1 MHHSVNVA
9 EYRYL
14 SMMHP
19 MSKVLIPSLNIPEN
33 KWTSAGSALFV
44 VLAVLVLLSPLSGRE
59 KAGKVDY
66 GAGLSV
72 EIESPESEV
81 LQAVGDVVDDGIIQ
95 GSKEYNKDENISG
108 ASSVDSTPLYPAWTG
123 PGKAFY
129 KVRTEVLDPRN
140 FKEGGDIGTLAVR
153 YVVQSVAPSKTILR
167 INAVFVE
174 DFRRTVHPSNGMVES
189 SEYKD
194 ITDHLDA
201 IHLRQKETEE
211 SAKKREEDVAK
222 RELARTPEANSDASR
237 FAAAQVSNQTLEQH
251 IQDLRRQV
259 ERRVPASGG
268 ALKSAP
274 FHTAS
279 TLKPLTP
286 GTEVVILIVTPY
298 WYGIETQDGQHGWI
312 FHDQLEMLP

>member
-1 MHHSVNVA
+1 
-9 EYRYL
+9 
-14 SMMHP
+14 MMNP
-19 MSKVLIPSLNIPEN
+19 MSKLLVSFLNIP
-33 KWTSAGSALFV
+33 KKIWISVCLRTF
-44 VLAVLVLLSPLSGRE
+44 LAVVVPLLFSPLSAE
-59 KAGKVDY
+59 KGGKVDY

-81 LQAVGDVVDDGIIQ
+81 LQAVTDVVENGIIQ

-108 ASSVDSTPLYPAWTG
+108 AASVDATPLYPAWKG

-140 FKEGGDIGTLAVR
+140 FKDAGDAGTLAVR
-153 YVVQSVAPSKTILR
+153 YVVQGVAPNKTILR

-194 ITDHLDA
+194 ITDHLDE
-201 IHLRQKETEE
+201 IHIRQKETAE
-211 SAKKREEDVAK
+211 SAKKREEEIAK
-222 RELARTPEANSDASR
+222 SELIRAPESNNDASR
-237 FAAAQVSNQTLEQH
+237 FAAAQLSNQTLEQH
-251 IQDLRRQV
+251 IKDLRRQV
-259 ERRVPASGG
+259 ERRVPASGA

>member
-1 MHHSVNVA
+1 
-9 EYRYL
+9 
-14 SMMHP
+14 MMNP
-19 MSKVLIPSLNIPEN
+19 MSKHSISFLTTSGNN
-33 KWTSAGSALFV
+33 WTSAGYALLV
-44 VLAVLVLLSPLSGRE
+44 ALAVLVFLPPLRGRE

-81 LQAVGDVVDDGIIQ
+81 LLAVGDVVDDGIIQ

-108 ASSVDSTPLYPAWTG
+108 ADSVDSTPVYPAWTG
-123 PGKAFY
+123 PGKVFY

-140 FKEGGDIGTLAVR
+140 FKEGGDVGTLAVR
-153 YVVQSVAPSKTILR
+153 YIVQSVGPRKTILT

-194 ITDHLDA
+194 ITDHLDE

-211 SAKKREEDVAK
+211 FARKREEDVAK
-222 RELARTPEANSDASR
+222 RELVRTPEANNDASR

-251 IQDLRRQV
+251 IKDLRRQV
-259 ERRVPASGG
+259 ERRVPASGA

-279 TLKPLTP
+279 TLKPLIP